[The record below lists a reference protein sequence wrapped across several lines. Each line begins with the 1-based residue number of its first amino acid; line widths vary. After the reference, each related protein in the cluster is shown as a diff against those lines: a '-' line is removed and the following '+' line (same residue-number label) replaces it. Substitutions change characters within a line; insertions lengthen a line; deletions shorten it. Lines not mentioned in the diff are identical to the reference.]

1 MKILV
6 TGASGF
12 IASQFVTDLLI
23 AGHEII
29 CCVRNTKHTQRIFPG
44 AQVIFCD
51 FINDTKPEIWSKR
64 LQGIDVV
71 INCVGI
77 LYHPDERI
85 IWNVHYETPKAL
97 FDACIN
103 SGVKKIIQI
112 SALGIDKVDVSYAA
126 SKKAIDDYLL
136 TLSIPSVIV
145 RPSYVYGKSSYGGS
159 SLFRGI
165 AGTPFFTAIPGQGTQ
180 KFQPISLNDL
190 SQAIVRLVS
199 TPVTETI
206 ILHAVSKKI
215 ITLEEIII
223 KLRSW
228 LGLTKTRIIHI
239 PLTFIR
245 LLTRL
250 GDLLPYSTI
259 NTVSYK
265 MLASDNITTQ
275 EETQRFAD
283 YVNFTP
289 RDYEEGLYSQPSS
302 VQDHWHAQLYFL
314 KLPLRLGISFVW
326 IWTALCCLF
335 FYPKSDSLSLFAQIG
350 FSSLWQ
356 LFLFYASALW
366 DGLLGIAMLFNY
378 RFKLTSILQLIT
390 ILVYTVIITIKLP
403 YLWLDPFAPIAKNIP
418 LLIAI
423 LIGLGLES
431 DK

>member
-12 IASQFVTDLLI
+12 IASQFVTDLMI
-23 AGHEII
+23 AGHEVI
-29 CCVRNTKHTQRIFPG
+29 CCVRNIKYTQRIFPG
-44 AQVIFCD
+44 AKVIFCD
-51 FINDTKPEIWSKR
+51 FINDTKPEIWAKR
-64 LQGIDVV
+64 LQEIDVV

-77 LYHPDERI
+77 LYHPNDKI
-85 IWNVHYETPKAL
+85 VWKVHYETPKAL
-97 FDACIN
+97 FDACLS

-145 RPSYVYGKSSYGGS
+145 RPSYVYGKGSYGGS

-165 AGTPFFTAIPGQGTQ
+165 AGTPFFTAIPGMGTQ

-215 ITLEEIII
+215 ITLKEIII

-228 LGLTKTRIIHI
+228 LGLTKTRIIPI
-239 PLTFIR
+239 PLSFIR
-245 LLTRL
+245 LLTRF

-265 MLASDNITTQ
+265 MLASDNITNQ

-283 YVNFTP
+283 YVKFTP

-335 FYPKSDSLSLFAQIG
+335 FYPKSNSLSLFAQIG

-356 LFLFYASALW
+356 SFLFYTSALW
-366 DGLLGIAMLFNY
+366 DGLLGITMLFNY

-390 ILVYTVIITIKLP
+390 ISVYMVIITMKLP

-423 LIGLGLES
+423 LIGLVLES

>member
-1 MKILV
+1 M
-6 TGASGF
+6 
-12 IASQFVTDLLI
+12 
-23 AGHEII
+23 
-29 CCVRNTKHTQRIFPG
+29 
-44 AQVIFCD
+44 
-51 FINDTKPEIWSKR
+51 
-64 LQGIDVV
+64 
-71 INCVGI
+71 
-77 LYHPDERI
+77 
-85 IWNVHYETPKAL
+85 
-97 FDACIN
+97 
-103 SGVKKIIQI
+103 
-112 SALGIDKVDVSYAA
+112 
-126 SKKAIDDYLL
+126 
-136 TLSIPSVIV
+136 
-145 RPSYVYGKSSYGGS
+145 
-159 SLFRGI
+159 
-165 AGTPFFTAIPGQGTQ
+165 
-180 KFQPISLNDL
+180 
-190 SQAIVRLVS
+190 S

-228 LGLTKTRIIHI
+228 LGFTKTRIIHI

-275 EETQRFAD
+275 EETQRFAN

-335 FYPKSDSLSLFAQIG
+335 FYPKSDSLTLFAQIG

>member
-1 MKILV
+1 MCM
-6 TGASGF
+6 
-12 IASQFVTDLLI
+12 
-23 AGHEII
+23 E
-29 CCVRNTKHTQRIFPG
+29 
-44 AQVIFCD
+44 
-51 FINDTKPEIWSKR
+51 
-64 LQGIDVV
+64 
-71 INCVGI
+71 
-77 LYHPDERI
+77 
-85 IWNVHYETPKAL
+85 KAL
-97 FDACIN
+97 TE
-103 SGVKKIIQI
+103 G
-112 SALGIDKVDVSYAA
+112 
-126 SKKAIDDYLL
+126 LL
-136 TLSIPSVIV
+136 YSEDCWNT
-145 RPSYVYGKSSYGGS
+145 
-159 SLFRGI
+159 
-165 AGTPFFTAIPGQGTQ
+165 FFTAIPGQGTQ

-190 SQAIVRLVS
+190 SEAIVRLVS